1 MLRDPVK
8 GVRASLAVTPTQTFS
23 ATDLTFFVL
32 QASASTYFD
41 VSGDG
46 RSVVALRGLAGS
58 ILGGSNLG
66 LPPDQRLYAGGSATV
81 RGFAYQSIGPL
92 FPDGNPVGAKSV
104 DAGTIEFRQRIGE
117 DWGGAAFVDA
127 GQASAN
133 GAPFNGPVRVGAG
146 IGARYY
152 TNFGPF
158 RIDVATPIARRPG
171 ESKIAVYISIGQAF

>member
-1 MLRDPVK
+1 ME
-8 GVRASLAVTPTQTFS
+8 
-23 ATDLTFFVL
+23 
-32 QASASTYFD
+32 
-41 VSGDG
+41 
-46 RSVVALRGLAGS
+46 
-58 ILGGSNLG
+58 

-127 GQASAN
+127 GQASAS

-152 TNFGPF
+152 TALGAV
-158 RIDVATPIARRPG
+158 RLDVAVPLTRVHGGDAF
-171 ESKIAVYISIGQAF
+171 EVYIGLGQAF